1 MATAA
6 AIKVRGIFN
15 PGERLEKK
23 AAEKEGRKAERKASN
38 SEKQYQ
44 ELRAKIIKQTL
55 DMTEK
60 ELLEYKEDMD
70 AIESM
75 SATEKFIQLKNN
87 ADQAERVRK
96 TRGRNIFITALSSA
110 FTVISIAKLL
120 NPTVAALGTIIHV
133 SSTVVSLFGTYYGL
147 KGLWKSGRGNKS
159 DELLKRQ
166 DQKEG
171 FDELFDMYEDLSTVI
186 EKDKDMLMEKKK
198 TLSKKEFKEFMTNY
212 IATKKEELQKPDAE
226 RPEGGAD
233 DHDEQIS

>member
-15 PGERLEKK
+15 PGEWLEKR
-23 AAEKEGRKAERKASN
+23 AAEKEGRKASN

-75 SATEKFIQLKNN
+75 SAAEKFIQLKNN
-87 ADQAERVRK
+87 ADQAERVKNARVK
-96 TRGRNIFITALSSA
+96 NRFVNGLS
-110 FTVISIAKLL
+110 
-120 NPTVAALGTIIHV
+120 AALDVIKYVPVVGTLISPI
-133 SSTVVSLFGTYYGL
+133 SLPVSLYNHYLTGKAL
-147 KGLWKSGRGNKS
+147 KKSKKGNKS

-171 FDELFDMYEDLSTVI
+171 FDELFDMYEDLSTMV
-186 EKDKDMLMEKKK
+186 EKDKDMIMEKKN

-212 IATKKEELQKPDAE
+212 IASKKEELQKPGAE
-226 RPEGGAD
+226 RPEDGAD